1 VNVPPEVYIGNNGA
15 LVCNRDIMDRL
26 LSMRVFQKVI
36 DEGGF
41 AAAARALD
49 MSPAVVTRL
58 VADLEEHLST
68 RLLHRTT
75 RKLSLSAAGEIYLER
90 VRVVLQDIDE
100 AERIANC
107 QNHQLA
113 GVLRILAPPVLATH
127 VLAPLIAGFR
137 QLHPKIVLSIE
148 VASYKEPPIEEY
160 DITLLP
166 TDDQYNGDVIARKVS
181 SAEAILVASPDY
193 LKRRGTPF
201 KPEELAQHDVLRL
214 KTSNQQQ
221 RVWRLLDSDHGDAPT
236 EVAVEPVLWVN
247 HSDTLLRA
255 ALDGAGITSVALDL
269 VAPYLMRGE
278 LLRVLRP
285 WIAGRLQLYAA
296 LPSRQFMPERTRV
309 FLEYLIEQT
318 RIQADGA
325 LLACNAC

>member
-1 VNVPPEVYIGNNGA
+1 
-15 LVCNRDIMDRL
+15 MDRL
-26 LSMRVFQKVI
+26 MSMRVFQKVI

-58 VADLEEHLST
+58 VADLEEHLGT

-75 RKLSLSAAGEIYLER
+75 RRLSLSLAGEAYLGR
-90 VRVVLQDIDE
+90 VRAILQDIDE
-100 AERIANC
+100 ADRAVSSQTHE
-107 QNHQLA
+107 LA

-137 QLHPKIVLSIE
+137 QLHPKILLNIE
-148 VASYKEPPIEEY
+148 VASFKEPPIEEY

-166 TDDQYNGDVIARKVS
+166 TEGNFDGDVIARKVS
-181 SAEAILVASPDY
+181 STEAILVCAPAY
-193 LKRRGTPF
+193 LQSRGTPF
-201 KPEELAQHDVLRL
+201 KPEDLTQHDILRL
-214 KTSNQQQ
+214 RTPDT
-221 RVWRLLDSDHGDAPT
+221 RAHVWRLINPEAADAAV
-236 EVAVEPVLWVN
+236 EVPVEPVLWVN

-255 ALDGAGITSVALDL
+255 TLDGVGITSVALDL

-285 WIAGRLQLYAA
+285 WIAGRLTLYAA
-296 LPSRQFMPERTRV
+296 LPSRQFVPERSRV
-309 FLEYLIEQT
+309 FLDYLIEQT
-318 RIQADGA
+318 RIQVNGA
-325 LLACNAC
+325 VAACNAC